1 MLYKLTITFKKDY
14 DIEKINILDFFK
26 NIKESFNVISKE
38 YVFLDNNVSFNDYVP
53 DKINCFLEFII
64 SFDGNNIDELIKK
77 FLSDFDFILD
87 YILIKLSEVE
97 SKKDEFSINS
107 SQINNLVNNIDK
119 LFYIRK
125 DLQEMSR
132 FIRKDKKDEYYR
144 LIKNLS
150 LTKYYL
156 KDETFNLRMINV
168 TNELQNIQ
176 SRLVEYAKTFGI
188 DFQLNYNINNTI
200 TMDKILFFAIK
211 PSLISLLYAFIHE
224 ENEKRQKNIEKKEFI
239 VSINFI
245 QDFNKIKI
253 IINNPNIQNNLA
265 YTNIAKNDF
274 YSIKENELELSFLN
288 YKHIIESKDGRLYID
303 EDSNIVTKLP
313 LNFLTLNCYIVKTA
327 LGYFAIDKTKVI
339 NVFKYNKDNVV
350 SINNV
355 KYFKISSFEMPI
367 LNSVTNPKFAIQIC
381 IKLQNF
387 ILLVNDV
394 LYEEK
399 IFVRPIENDNNNFI
413 GECLLK
419 DTKKSVYIK
428 SCIIS
433 RKKVIWI
440 TKYQI
445 LYLKICLL

>member
-188 DFQLNYNINNTI
+188 DFQLNYDINNTI

-224 ENEKRQKNIEKKEFI
+224 ENEKRQRNIEKKEFI

-253 IINNPNIQNNLA
+253 IINNPNIQYNLA

-350 SINNV
+350 SINTV

-419 DTKKSVYIK
+419 DTKKAYILNLA
-428 SCIIS
+428 S
-433 RKKVIWI
+433 
-440 TKYQI
+440 
-445 LYLKICLL
+445 YLERR

>member
-224 ENEKRQKNIEKKEFI
+224 ENEKRQRNIEKKEFI

-253 IINNPNIQNNLA
+253 IINNPNIQYNLA

-350 SINNV
+350 SINTV

-419 DTKKSVYIK
+419 DTKKAYILNLE
-428 SCIIS
+428 S
-433 RKKVIWI
+433 
-440 TKYQI
+440 
-445 LYLKICLL
+445 YLERR

>member
-38 YVFLDNNVSFNDYVP
+38 YVFLDNNISFNDYVP

-64 SFDGNNIDELIKK
+64 SFDGNNIDELVKK

-168 TNELQNIQ
+168 TNELKNIQ

-188 DFQLNYNINNTI
+188 DFQLNYDINNTI

-313 LNFLTLNCYIVKTA
+313 LNFLTLNCYIIKTA

-419 DTKKSVYIK
+419 DTKKAYILNLA
-428 SCIIS
+428 S
-433 RKKVIWI
+433 
-440 TKYQI
+440 
-445 LYLKICLL
+445 YLERR

>member
-188 DFQLNYNINNTI
+188 DFQLNYDINNTI

-224 ENEKRQKNIEKKEFI
+224 ENEKRQRNIEKKEFI

-253 IINNPNIQNNLA
+253 LINNPNIQYNLA

-419 DTKKSVYIK
+419 DTKKAYILNLA
-428 SCIIS
+428 S
-433 RKKVIWI
+433 
-440 TKYQI
+440 
-445 LYLKICLL
+445 YLERR

>member
-97 SKKDEFSINS
+97 IKKDEFSINS

-168 TNELQNIQ
+168 TNELKNIQ

-188 DFQLNYNINNTI
+188 DFQLNYDINNTI

-327 LGYFAIDKTKVI
+327 LGYFAIDRTKVI
-339 NVFKYNKDNVV
+339 NVFKYNKNNVV
-350 SINNV
+350 SVNTI

-419 DTKKSVYIK
+419 DTKKAYILNLA
-428 SCIIS
+428 S
-433 RKKVIWI
+433 
-440 TKYQI
+440 
-445 LYLKICLL
+445 YLERR

>member
-38 YVFLDNNVSFNDYVP
+38 YVFLDNNISFNDYVP

-64 SFDGNNIDELIKK
+64 SFDGNNIDELVKK

-168 TNELQNIQ
+168 TNELKNIQ

-188 DFQLNYNINNTI
+188 DFQLNYDINNTI

-224 ENEKRQKNIEKKEFI
+224 ENEKRQRNIEKKEFI

-313 LNFLTLNCYIVKTA
+313 LNFLTLNCYIIKTA

-387 ILLVNDV
+387 ILLVNNV

-419 DTKKSVYIK
+419 DTKKAYILNLA
-428 SCIIS
+428 S
-433 RKKVIWI
+433 
-440 TKYQI
+440 
-445 LYLKICLL
+445 YLERR

>member
-168 TNELQNIQ
+168 TNELKNIQ

-188 DFQLNYNINNTI
+188 DFQLNYDINNTI

-253 IINNPNIQNNLA
+253 IINNPNIQYNLA

-313 LNFLTLNCYIVKTA
+313 LNFLTLNCYIIKTA

-350 SINNV
+350 SINTV

-419 DTKKSVYIK
+419 DTKKAYILNLA
-428 SCIIS
+428 S
-433 RKKVIWI
+433 
-440 TKYQI
+440 
-445 LYLKICLL
+445 YLERR

>member
-253 IINNPNIQNNLA
+253 IINNPNIQYNLA

-313 LNFLTLNCYIVKTA
+313 LNFLTLNCYIIKTA

-419 DTKKSVYIK
+419 DTKKAYILNLA
-428 SCIIS
+428 S
-433 RKKVIWI
+433 
-440 TKYQI
+440 
-445 LYLKICLL
+445 YLERR

>member
-38 YVFLDNNVSFNDYVP
+38 YVFLDNNISFNDYVP

-64 SFDGNNIDELIKK
+64 SFDGNNIDELVKK

-168 TNELQNIQ
+168 TNELKNIQ

-188 DFQLNYNINNTI
+188 DFQLNYDINNTI

-253 IINNPNIQNNLA
+253 IINNPNIQYNLA

-327 LGYFAIDKTKVI
+327 LGYFAIDRTKVI
-339 NVFKYNKDNVV
+339 NVFKYNKNNVV
-350 SINNV
+350 SVNTI

-419 DTKKSVYIK
+419 DTKKAYILNLA
-428 SCIIS
+428 S
-433 RKKVIWI
+433 
-440 TKYQI
+440 
-445 LYLKICLL
+445 YLERR

>member
-188 DFQLNYNINNTI
+188 DFQLNYDINNTI

-224 ENEKRQKNIEKKEFI
+224 ENEKRQRNIEKKEFI

-253 IINNPNIQNNLA
+253 IINNPNIQYNLA

-313 LNFLTLNCYIVKTA
+313 LNFLTLNCYIIKTA

-339 NVFKYNKDNVV
+339 NVFKYNKNNVV

-419 DTKKSVYIK
+419 DTKKAYILNLA
-428 SCIIS
+428 S
-433 RKKVIWI
+433 
-440 TKYQI
+440 
-445 LYLKICLL
+445 YLERR

>member
-64 SFDGNNIDELIKK
+64 SFDSNNIDELIKK

-188 DFQLNYNINNTI
+188 DFQLNYDINNTI

-224 ENEKRQKNIEKKEFI
+224 ENEKRQRNIEKKEFI

-253 IINNPNIQNNLA
+253 IINNPNIQYNLA

-350 SINNV
+350 SINTV

-419 DTKKSVYIK
+419 DTKKAYILNLA
-428 SCIIS
+428 S
-433 RKKVIWI
+433 
-440 TKYQI
+440 
-445 LYLKICLL
+445 YLERR

>member
-38 YVFLDNNVSFNDYVP
+38 YVFLDNNISFNDYVP

-64 SFDGNNIDELIKK
+64 SFDGNNIDELVKK

-168 TNELQNIQ
+168 TNELKNIQ

-188 DFQLNYNINNTI
+188 DFQLNYDINNTI

-253 IINNPNIQNNLA
+253 IINNPNIQYNLA

-350 SINNV
+350 SINTV

-419 DTKKSVYIK
+419 DTKKAYILNLA
-428 SCIIS
+428 S
-433 RKKVIWI
+433 
-440 TKYQI
+440 
-445 LYLKICLL
+445 YLERR

>member
-26 NIKESFNVISKE
+26 KIKESFNVISKE
-38 YVFLDNNVSFNDYVP
+38 YVFLDNNISFNDYVP

-64 SFDGNNIDELIKK
+64 SFDGNNIDELVKK

-125 DLQEMSR
+125 DLQEMSK

-168 TNELQNIQ
+168 TNELKNIQ

-188 DFQLNYNINNTI
+188 DFQLNYDINNTI

-327 LGYFAIDKTKVI
+327 LGYFAIDRTKVI
-339 NVFKYNKDNVV
+339 NVFKYNKNNVV
-350 SINNV
+350 SVNTI

-419 DTKKSVYIK
+419 DTKKAYILNLA
-428 SCIIS
+428 S
-433 RKKVIWI
+433 
-440 TKYQI
+440 
-445 LYLKICLL
+445 YLERR

>member
-168 TNELQNIQ
+168 TNELKNIQ

-188 DFQLNYNINNTI
+188 DFQLNYDINNTI

-313 LNFLTLNCYIVKTA
+313 LNFLTLNCYIIKTA

-339 NVFKYNKDNVV
+339 NVFKYNKNNVV
-350 SINNV
+350 SINTV

-419 DTKKSVYIK
+419 DTKKAYILNLA
-428 SCIIS
+428 S
-433 RKKVIWI
+433 
-440 TKYQI
+440 
-445 LYLKICLL
+445 YLERR

>member
-38 YVFLDNNVSFNDYVP
+38 YVFLDNNISFNDYVP

-64 SFDGNNIDELIKK
+64 SFDGNNIDELVKK

-168 TNELQNIQ
+168 TNELKNIQ

-188 DFQLNYNINNTI
+188 DFQLNYDINNTI

-313 LNFLTLNCYIVKTA
+313 LNFLTLNCYIIKTA

-339 NVFKYNKDNVV
+339 NVFKYNKNNVV
-350 SINNV
+350 SINTV

-419 DTKKSVYIK
+419 DTKKAYILNLA
-428 SCIIS
+428 S
-433 RKKVIWI
+433 
-440 TKYQI
+440 
-445 LYLKICLL
+445 YLERR

>member
-64 SFDGNNIDELIKK
+64 SFDGNNIDELVKK

-188 DFQLNYNINNTI
+188 DFQLNYDINNTI

-224 ENEKRQKNIEKKEFI
+224 ENEKRQRNIEKKEFI

-253 IINNPNIQNNLA
+253 IINNPNIQYNLA

-313 LNFLTLNCYIVKTA
+313 LNFLTLNCYIIKTA

-339 NVFKYNKDNVV
+339 NVFKYNKNNVV

-419 DTKKSVYIK
+419 DTKKAYILNLA
-428 SCIIS
+428 S
-433 RKKVIWI
+433 
-440 TKYQI
+440 
-445 LYLKICLL
+445 YLERR

>member
-38 YVFLDNNVSFNDYVP
+38 YVFLDNNISFNDYVP

-64 SFDGNNIDELIKK
+64 SFDGNNIDELVKK

-125 DLQEMSR
+125 DLQEMSK

-168 TNELQNIQ
+168 TNELKNIQ

-188 DFQLNYNINNTI
+188 DFQLNYDINNTI

-327 LGYFAIDKTKVI
+327 LGYFAIDRTKVI
-339 NVFKYNKDNVV
+339 NVFKYNKNNVV
-350 SINNV
+350 SVNTI

-419 DTKKSVYIK
+419 DTKKAYILNLA
-428 SCIIS
+428 S
-433 RKKVIWI
+433 
-440 TKYQI
+440 
-445 LYLKICLL
+445 YLERR

>member
-64 SFDGNNIDELIKK
+64 SFDGNNIDELVKK

-188 DFQLNYNINNTI
+188 DFQLNYDINNTI

-253 IINNPNIQNNLA
+253 IINNPNIQYNLA

-313 LNFLTLNCYIVKTA
+313 LNFLTLNCYIIKTA

-419 DTKKSVYIK
+419 DTKKAYILNLA
-428 SCIIS
+428 S
-433 RKKVIWI
+433 
-440 TKYQI
+440 
-445 LYLKICLL
+445 YLERR

>member
-64 SFDGNNIDELIKK
+64 SFDGNNIDELVKK

-125 DLQEMSR
+125 DLQEMSK

-168 TNELQNIQ
+168 TNELKNIQ

-188 DFQLNYNINNTI
+188 DFQLNYDINNTI

-253 IINNPNIQNNLA
+253 IINNPNIQYNLA

-313 LNFLTLNCYIVKTA
+313 LNFLTLNCYIIKTA

-419 DTKKSVYIK
+419 DTKKAYILNLA
-428 SCIIS
+428 S
-433 RKKVIWI
+433 
-440 TKYQI
+440 
-445 LYLKICLL
+445 YLERR

>member
-168 TNELQNIQ
+168 TNELKNIQ

-188 DFQLNYNINNTI
+188 DFQLNYDINNTI

-253 IINNPNIQNNLA
+253 IINNPNIQYNLA

-313 LNFLTLNCYIVKTA
+313 LNFLTLNCYIIKTA

-419 DTKKSVYIK
+419 DTKKAYILNLA
-428 SCIIS
+428 S
-433 RKKVIWI
+433 
-440 TKYQI
+440 
-445 LYLKICLL
+445 YLERR

>member
-156 KDETFNLRMINV
+156 KDETFNLRIINV

-188 DFQLNYNINNTI
+188 DFQLNYDINNTI

-253 IINNPNIQNNLA
+253 IINNPNIQYNLA

-313 LNFLTLNCYIVKTA
+313 LNFLTLNCYIIKTA

-419 DTKKSVYIK
+419 DTKKAYILNLA
-428 SCIIS
+428 S
-433 RKKVIWI
+433 
-440 TKYQI
+440 
-445 LYLKICLL
+445 YLERR

>member
-144 LIKNLS
+144 LIKKLS

-188 DFQLNYNINNTI
+188 DFQLNYDINNTI

-253 IINNPNIQNNLA
+253 IINNSNIQNNLA

-313 LNFLTLNCYIVKTA
+313 LNFLTLNCYIIKTA

-419 DTKKSVYIK
+419 DTKKAYILNLA
-428 SCIIS
+428 S
-433 RKKVIWI
+433 
-440 TKYQI
+440 
-445 LYLKICLL
+445 YLERR

>member
-38 YVFLDNNVSFNDYVP
+38 YVFLDNNISFNDYVP

-64 SFDGNNIDELIKK
+64 SFDGNNIDELVKK

-188 DFQLNYNINNTI
+188 DFQLNYDINNTI

-253 IINNPNIQNNLA
+253 IINNPNIQYNLA

-313 LNFLTLNCYIVKTA
+313 LNFLTLNCYIIKTA

-350 SINNV
+350 SINTV

-419 DTKKSVYIK
+419 DTKKAYILNLA
-428 SCIIS
+428 S
-433 RKKVIWI
+433 
-440 TKYQI
+440 
-445 LYLKICLL
+445 YLERR

>member
-125 DLQEMSR
+125 DLQEMSK

-188 DFQLNYNINNTI
+188 DFQLNYDINNTI

-253 IINNPNIQNNLA
+253 IINNPNIQYNLA

-313 LNFLTLNCYIVKTA
+313 LNFLTLNCYIIKTA

-350 SINNV
+350 SINTV

-419 DTKKSVYIK
+419 DTKKAYILNLA
-428 SCIIS
+428 S
-433 RKKVIWI
+433 
-440 TKYQI
+440 
-445 LYLKICLL
+445 YLERR

>member
-168 TNELQNIQ
+168 TNELKNIQ

-188 DFQLNYNINNTI
+188 DFQLNYDINNTI

-224 ENEKRQKNIEKKEFI
+224 ENEKRQRNIEKKEFI

-253 IINNPNIQNNLA
+253 IINNPNIQYNLA

-288 YKHIIESKDGRLYID
+288 YKHIIESKYGRLYID

-350 SINNV
+350 SINTV

-419 DTKKSVYIK
+419 DTKKAYILNLA
-428 SCIIS
+428 S
-433 RKKVIWI
+433 
-440 TKYQI
+440 
-445 LYLKICLL
+445 YLERR

>member
-38 YVFLDNNVSFNDYVP
+38 YVFLDNNISFNDYVP

-64 SFDGNNIDELIKK
+64 SFDGNNIDELVKK

-168 TNELQNIQ
+168 TNELKNIQ

-188 DFQLNYNINNTI
+188 DFQLNYDINNTI

-350 SINNV
+350 SINTV

-419 DTKKSVYIK
+419 DTKKAYILNLA
-428 SCIIS
+428 S
-433 RKKVIWI
+433 
-440 TKYQI
+440 
-445 LYLKICLL
+445 YLERR

>member
-188 DFQLNYNINNTI
+188 DFQLNYDINNTI

-224 ENEKRQKNIEKKEFI
+224 ENEKRQRNIEKKEFI

-253 IINNPNIQNNLA
+253 IINNPNIQYNLA

-313 LNFLTLNCYIVKTA
+313 LNFLTLNCYIIKTA

-339 NVFKYNKDNVV
+339 NVFKYNKANVV

-419 DTKKSVYIK
+419 DTKKAYILNLA
-428 SCIIS
+428 S
-433 RKKVIWI
+433 
-440 TKYQI
+440 
-445 LYLKICLL
+445 YLERR

>member
-168 TNELQNIQ
+168 TNELKNIQ

-188 DFQLNYNINNTI
+188 DFQLNYDINNTI

-224 ENEKRQKNIEKKEFI
+224 ENEKRQRNIEKKEFI

-253 IINNPNIQNNLA
+253 IINNPNIQYNLA

-313 LNFLTLNCYIVKTA
+313 LNFLTLNCYIIKTA

-419 DTKKSVYIK
+419 DTKKAYILNLA
-428 SCIIS
+428 S
-433 RKKVIWI
+433 
-440 TKYQI
+440 
-445 LYLKICLL
+445 YLERR

>member
-168 TNELQNIQ
+168 TNELKNIQ

-188 DFQLNYNINNTI
+188 DFQLNYDINNTI

-224 ENEKRQKNIEKKEFI
+224 ENEKRQRNIEKKEFI

-313 LNFLTLNCYIVKTA
+313 LNFLTLNCYIIKTA

-419 DTKKSVYIK
+419 DTKKAYILNLA
-428 SCIIS
+428 S
-433 RKKVIWI
+433 
-440 TKYQI
+440 
-445 LYLKICLL
+445 YLERR

>member
-38 YVFLDNNVSFNDYVP
+38 YVFLDNNISFNDYVP

-64 SFDGNNIDELIKK
+64 SFDGNNIDELVKK

-168 TNELQNIQ
+168 TNELKNIQ

-188 DFQLNYNINNTI
+188 DFQLNYDINNTI

-253 IINNPNIQNNLA
+253 IINNPNIQYNLA

-313 LNFLTLNCYIVKTA
+313 LNFLTLNCYIIKTA

-339 NVFKYNKDNVV
+339 NVFKYNKNNVV
-350 SINNV
+350 SINTV

-419 DTKKSVYIK
+419 DTKKAYILNLA
-428 SCIIS
+428 S
-433 RKKVIWI
+433 
-440 TKYQI
+440 
-445 LYLKICLL
+445 YLERR

>member
-38 YVFLDNNVSFNDYVP
+38 YVFLDNNISFNDYVP

-64 SFDGNNIDELIKK
+64 SFDGNNIDELVKK
-77 FLSDFDFILD
+77 FLSEFDFILD

-168 TNELQNIQ
+168 TNELKNIQ

-188 DFQLNYNINNTI
+188 DFQLNYDINNTI

-313 LNFLTLNCYIVKTA
+313 LNFLTLNCYIIKTA

-339 NVFKYNKDNVV
+339 NVFKYNKNNVV
-350 SINNV
+350 SINTV

-419 DTKKSVYIK
+419 DTKKAYILNLA
-428 SCIIS
+428 S
-433 RKKVIWI
+433 
-440 TKYQI
+440 
-445 LYLKICLL
+445 YLERR

>member
-168 TNELQNIQ
+168 TNELKNIQ

-188 DFQLNYNINNTI
+188 DFQLNYDINNTI

-224 ENEKRQKNIEKKEFI
+224 ENEKRQRNIEKKEFI

-253 IINNPNIQNNLA
+253 IINNPNIQYNLA

-350 SINNV
+350 SINTV

-419 DTKKSVYIK
+419 DTKKAYILNLA
-428 SCIIS
+428 S
-433 RKKVIWI
+433 
-440 TKYQI
+440 
-445 LYLKICLL
+445 YLERR

>member
-188 DFQLNYNINNTI
+188 DFQLNYDINNTI

-224 ENEKRQKNIEKKEFI
+224 ENEKRQRNIEKKEFI

-313 LNFLTLNCYIVKTA
+313 LNFLTLNCYIIKTA

-350 SINNV
+350 SINTV

-419 DTKKSVYIK
+419 DTKKAYILNLA
-428 SCIIS
+428 S
-433 RKKVIWI
+433 
-440 TKYQI
+440 
-445 LYLKICLL
+445 YLERR

>member
-97 SKKDEFSINS
+97 IKKDEFSINS

-188 DFQLNYNINNTI
+188 DFQLNYDINNTI

-253 IINNPNIQNNLA
+253 IINNPNIQYNLA

-313 LNFLTLNCYIVKTA
+313 LNFLTLNCYIIKTA

-419 DTKKSVYIK
+419 DTKKAYILNLA
-428 SCIIS
+428 S
-433 RKKVIWI
+433 
-440 TKYQI
+440 
-445 LYLKICLL
+445 YLERR

>member
-38 YVFLDNNVSFNDYVP
+38 YVFLDNNISFNDYVP

-64 SFDGNNIDELIKK
+64 SFDGNNIDELVKK

-168 TNELQNIQ
+168 TNELKNIQ

-188 DFQLNYNINNTI
+188 DFQLNYDINNTI

-253 IINNPNIQNNLA
+253 IINNPNIQYNLA

-313 LNFLTLNCYIVKTA
+313 LNFLTLNCYIIKTA

-419 DTKKSVYIK
+419 DTKKAYILNLA
-428 SCIIS
+428 S
-433 RKKVIWI
+433 
-440 TKYQI
+440 
-445 LYLKICLL
+445 YLERR

>member
-168 TNELQNIQ
+168 TNELKNIQ

-188 DFQLNYNINNTI
+188 DFQLNYDINNTI

-313 LNFLTLNCYIVKTA
+313 LNFLTLNCYIIKTA

-339 NVFKYNKDNVV
+339 NVFKYNKNNVV

-419 DTKKSVYIK
+419 DTKKAYILNLA
-428 SCIIS
+428 S
-433 RKKVIWI
+433 
-440 TKYQI
+440 
-445 LYLKICLL
+445 YLERR

>member
-64 SFDGNNIDELIKK
+64 SFDGNNIDELVKK

-188 DFQLNYNINNTI
+188 DFQLNYDINNTI

-224 ENEKRQKNIEKKEFI
+224 ENEKRQRNIEKKEFI

-253 IINNPNIQNNLA
+253 IINNPNIQYNLA

-313 LNFLTLNCYIVKTA
+313 LNFLTLNCYIIKTA

-419 DTKKSVYIK
+419 DTKKAYILNLA
-428 SCIIS
+428 S
-433 RKKVIWI
+433 
-440 TKYQI
+440 
-445 LYLKICLL
+445 YLERR

>member
-38 YVFLDNNVSFNDYVP
+38 YVFLYNNVSFNDYVP

-188 DFQLNYNINNTI
+188 DFQLNYDINNTI

-253 IINNPNIQNNLA
+253 IINNPNIQYNLA

-350 SINNV
+350 SINTV

-419 DTKKSVYIK
+419 DTKKAYILNLA
-428 SCIIS
+428 S
-433 RKKVIWI
+433 
-440 TKYQI
+440 
-445 LYLKICLL
+445 YLERR

>member
-156 KDETFNLRMINV
+156 KDETFNLRIINV

-188 DFQLNYNINNTI
+188 DFQLNYDINNTI

-313 LNFLTLNCYIVKTA
+313 LNFLTLNCYIIKTA

-339 NVFKYNKDNVV
+339 NVFKYNKNNVV
-350 SINNV
+350 SINTV

-419 DTKKSVYIK
+419 DTKKAYILNLA
-428 SCIIS
+428 S
-433 RKKVIWI
+433 
-440 TKYQI
+440 
-445 LYLKICLL
+445 YLERR